1 MSRLT
6 VIHNC
11 KLRLHN
17 ADPVMAS
24 CLSSLSERRLGG

>member
-6 VIHNC
+6 VTHNC

-24 CLSSLSERRLGG
+24 CLSSLSDRRFGG